1 MFIFLKKKLENFIIL
16 KKCGLVEEIV
26 LEAEIGDKVNI
37 TDGPFMGQGLMAMV
51 RRGFLTKVR
60 QEREQIQIA
69 EYSYKFKNL
78 ETGKTITEWYLNA
91 DSDYFNKEK
100 FEDLT
105 DYITV
110 NSRFNVYKFN
120 ADQVVNYK
128 TILVETVQAL

>member
-1 MFIFLKKKLENFIIL
+1 MVCEQKKE
-16 KKCGLVEEIV
+16 LVEKLGVDRNEFRAKD
-26 LEAEIGDKVNI
+26 LNQGAMY
-37 TDGPFMGQGLMAMV
+37 GPFMGQGLMAMV